1 MRKTILSADD
11 SASMREMISFTLRN
25 AGYNVVE
32 AVDGQDALTKISS
45 SAPHMLITDLNMPNM
60 DGIELIRQVRALPQC
75 KYIPIV
81 MLTTESQDA
90 KKQAGRAAGASGWIV
105 KPFRSE
111 QLVMVAKKLL
121 PESCQ

>member
-1 MRKTILSADD
+1 MSKTILTADD
-11 SASMREMISFTLRN
+11 STSMREMIGFTLRN

-32 AVDGQDALTKISS
+32 AVDGQDALAKVASC
-45 SAPHMLITDLNMPNM
+45 APHMLITDLNMPNM

-111 QLVMVAKKLL
+111 QLVMVARKLL
-121 PESCQ
+121 P

>member
-1 MRKTILSADD
+1 MSKTILTADD
-11 SASMREMISFTLRN
+11 SASMRQMISFTLLN
-25 AGYNVVE
+25 AGYTVVE
-32 AVDGQDALTKISS
+32 AVDGQDALTKICS
-45 SAPHMLITDLNMPNM
+45 SAPDMLITDLNMPNM

-81 MLTTESQDA
+81 MLTTESQDT

-111 QLVMVAKKLL
+111 QLLMVAKKLL
-121 PESCQ
+121 P

>member
-1 MRKTILSADD
+1 MGKTILTADD
-11 SASMREMISFTLRN
+11 SASMRQMISFTLRD
-25 AGYNVVE
+25 AGYDVVE
-32 AVDGQDALTKISS
+32 AVDGRDALAKITLST
-45 SAPHMLITDLNMPNM
+45 PQMLITDLNMPNM

-90 KKQAGRAAGASGWIV
+90 KKQEGRAAGASGWII
-105 KPFRSE
+105 KPFRTE

-121 PESCQ
+121 P

>member
-1 MRKTILSADD
+1 MSKTILTADD

-25 AGYNVVE
+25 AGYDVVE
-32 AVDGQDALTKISS
+32 AVDGKDALAKATA
-45 SAPHMLITDLNMPNM
+45 SAPHMLITDLNMPSM

-75 KYIPIV
+75 RYIPIV

-105 KPFRSE
+105 KPFRGE

-121 PESCQ
+121 P

>member
-1 MRKTILSADD
+1 MSKVILTADD
-11 SASMREMISFTLRN
+11 SASMREVISLTLRS
-25 AGYNVVE
+25 AGYVVIE
-32 AVDGQDALTKISS
+32 AVDGRDALAKITA

-60 DGIELIRQVRALPQC
+60 DGIELIRQVRAMPAC

-90 KKQAGRAAGASGWIV
+90 RKQEGRAAGASGWIV

-111 QLVMVAKKLL
+111 QLVLVAKKLL
-121 PESCQ
+121 P